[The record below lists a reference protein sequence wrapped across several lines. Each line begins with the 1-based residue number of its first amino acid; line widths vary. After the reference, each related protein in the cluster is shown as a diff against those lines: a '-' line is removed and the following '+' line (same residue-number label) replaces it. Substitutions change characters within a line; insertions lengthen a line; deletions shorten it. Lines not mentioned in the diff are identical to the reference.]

1 MIKIFEIA
9 AEWNVGKTKKAY
21 YGFGMKANKNM
32 SLMEPNFAHG
42 GGQYAKVKL
51 EEKGSRTRKSISKVN
66 QLIEQVEEHNRS

>member
-1 MIKIFEIA
+1 
-9 AEWNVGKTKKAY
+9 
-21 YGFGMKANKNM
+21 M
-32 SLMEPNFAHG
+32 SPIDPNFAH